1 MKTFRF
7 PVNKRRPAVS
17 FRLLFLTWW
26 SAAAAIASPFPNPN
40 RTVNIPYH
48 PVDQPV
54 PSPDLSPSEV
64 IDIQL
69 KALQQN
75 DDRNNGIEVAFNF
88 ASPTNKAATG
98 PLNRFTL
105 LVRNPLY
112 EPMLNFRSSRAGKVV
127 MKKGQA
133 HQVII
138 VTDQQGNQAAFLFS
152 LSKQSQTPHQNCW
165 MTDSVVRLEVAPIIE
180 T

>member
-7 PVNKRRPAVS
+7 PIRKLRPVVS
-17 FRLLFLTWW
+17 LSLLVLAGW
-26 SAAAAIASPFPNPN
+26 SSATIALPLPNPD
-40 RTVNIPYH
+40 RSVNAPYH

-54 PSPDLSPSEV
+54 PSPDLSPAEV
-64 IDIQL
+64 IAIQL

-75 DDRNNGIEVAFNF
+75 DGQDNGIEVAFNF

-98 PLNRFTL
+98 PLNRFKL

-112 EPMLNFRSSRAGKVV
+112 ESMLNFRSFRAGKVV
-127 MKKGQA
+127 MEKGQA

-152 LSKQSQTPHQNCW
+152 LSKQNRAPHRDCW
-165 MTDSVVRLEVAPIIE
+165 MTDSVVRLEIEPIVE